1 VTISVALAADGA
13 AARERQV
20 QAAFLFNFLKYVE
33 WPVASPPRPFGVAV
47 LGKNPF
53 DERLMRAMAERR
65 VGGRPVETR
74 EIGPYRDGL
83 GFEEIDVLFLP
94 STEDARLDAVFAA
107 IDRRPILTVG
117 ESRDFLA
124 RGGML
129 RFVLVEDQV
138 RFEIDRAAV
147 EAAGL
152 KMSSKL
158 LNLATRVVDEREP
171 SR

>member
-1 VTISVALAADGA
+1 MLSAALAADDA

-33 WPVASPPRPFGVAV
+33 WPDPSPPRPFAVAV

-53 DERLMRAMAERR
+53 GERLMRAMAERR
-65 VGGRPVETR
+65 VGGRPVEAR
-74 EIGPYRDGL
+74 EIGPYRAGL
-83 GFEEIDVLFLP
+83 GFEGIDVLFVP
-94 STEDARLDAVFAA
+94 STEDPRLDAVFAA
-107 IDRRPILTVG
+107 IDGHPILTVG

-158 LNLATRVVDEREP
+158 LNLATRVVDERES